1 MNDLIIPSAITAEL
15 ERFGVPIWTRRD
27 GTQVYIDQMEDG
39 HITSALAILLPWKTR
54 INKTGDKDLTRQ
66 LKQTI
71 DMLRR
76 EQRRRVKR
84 ITQVKRKAFPRSR

>member
-1 MNDLIIPSAITAEL
+1 MNDLIIPDQISTEL
-15 ERFGVPIWTRRD
+15 QRYGVPIWTRRD

-39 HITSALAILLPWKTR
+39 HIASALAILMPWKRRT
-54 INKTGDKDLTRQ
+54 NKVGDKDFARQ

-76 EQRRRVKR
+76 EQRRRVKAMPR
-84 ITQVKRKAFPRSR
+84 IPNRR